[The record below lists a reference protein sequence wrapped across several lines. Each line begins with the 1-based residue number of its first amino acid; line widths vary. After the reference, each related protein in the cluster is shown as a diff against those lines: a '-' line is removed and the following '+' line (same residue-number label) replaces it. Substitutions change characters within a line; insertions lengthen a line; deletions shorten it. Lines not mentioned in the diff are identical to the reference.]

1 MSTISDKN
9 TRTNITISKNLK
21 KQLEELA
28 TKDNRSFNNMVVTIL
43 EDYLKYPA
51 TIDSNIYFCQEC
63 KVPFKKEHGNQI
75 YCPVCKKKYINIKM
89 RNYRKSKKN
98 SQEA

>member
-28 TKDNRSFNNMVVTIL
+28 TKENRSFNNMIITVL
-43 EDYLKYPA
+43 ENFSKEEKRL
-51 TIDSNIYFCQEC
+51 SN
-63 KVPFKKEHGNQI
+63 
-75 YCPVCKKKYINIKM
+75 
-89 RNYRKSKKN
+89 
-98 SQEA
+98 